1 MNGTFIFNLQEIGI
15 FEAGE
20 RKRKK
25 EKKKKRRGHEFSQR
39 IFLARTSVYN
49 QTVIY
54 QRSYP
59 VAQKIPWCEVNKS
72 TR

>member
-1 MNGTFIFNLQEIGI
+1 MVPLFLIC
-15 FEAGE
+15 
-20 RKRKK
+20 KRLGSLKRVKGSEKK
-25 EKKKKRRGHEFSQR
+25 KKKKKRRGHEFSQR